1 MSIRALYESD
11 LAAAERICRIAFGTF
26 LGAPHPETFWAD
38 RDYVRGRWGAAH
50 TAAFAAEAGG
60 ELVGSNFATNWGSVG
75 FFGPLT
81 VRPDLWGGGTG
92 TRLVEAVVGSFE
104 DWGTRHAGLFTF
116 AHSPKHVALYQKFG
130 FWPRFL
136 TAIMARQVGSA
147 VKAAQASRYSALA
160 EGDRQSCLRD
170 CRTLTDAIYEGLNL
184 TDEIRTVHAQRLG
197 DTVLLSG
204 QDRVAG
210 FAICH
215 HGPKSEAG
223 AGTCFIKFGAVRPSA
238 AAEEMFGRLLNA
250 CEAFA
255 AAQGLPS
262 LVAGVNTARHEAFR
276 ELTARGFRTEI
287 VGVTMHR
294 PNEPG
299 YSRPGVY
306 VLDDWR

>member
-1 MSIRALYESD
+1 MPVRPLQEND
-11 LAAAERICRIAFGTF
+11 LTAAERICRIAFGTF
-26 LGAPHPETFWAD
+26 LGAPDPETFWTD
-38 RDYVRGRWGAAH
+38 RDYVRGRWRASH
-50 TAAFAAEAGG
+50 TAGFAAEAGG
-60 ELVGSNFATNWGSVG
+60 ELAGSNFATNWGSIG

-81 VRPDLWGGGTG
+81 VRRDLWNGGTG
-92 TRLVEAVVGSFE
+92 TRLVEAVMGSFS
-104 DWGTRHAGLFTF
+104 DWGTGHAGLFTF
-116 AHSPKHVALYQKFG
+116 SHSPKHVALYQKFG

-136 TAIMARQVGSA
+136 TTIMALPVRPGIETER
-147 VKAAQASRYSALA
+147 ASRYSALA
-160 EGDRQSCLRD
+160 ERDRQGCLRD
-170 CRTLTDAIYEGLNL
+170 CRTLSDAIYEGLDL
-184 TDEIRTVHAQRLG
+184 TEEIRTVHAQQLG
-197 DTVLLSG
+197 DTVLLSNE
-204 QDRVAG
+204 DRVAG

-215 HGPKSEAG
+215 YGPKSEAG
-223 AGTCFIKFGAVRPSA
+223 AGTCFIKFGAVRPSTV
-238 AAEEMFGRLLNA
+238 AEEMFGRLLNA